1 MSEEKRPLEEIKDVM
16 VIEDETDVS
25 ETLEMYLNN
34 MDCFRNIIHSYDGT
48 TAINKLAN
56 QTFSLILI
64 DLNIPRRSGLDVLKY
79 IADHELQNPENR
91 KVIKPDESLKKLLG
105 IEDGDE
111 VTYFNSTVSF
121 FVYSSFS
128 GCLGMLN
135 VNVVLPIP
143 VMV

>member
-16 VIEDETDVS
+16 VIEDEADVS

-56 QTFSLILI
+56 QSFSLILI

-79 IADHELQNPENR
+79 IADHEGNEIKDVIMVSGAFEKKSITKAMQYGAKHFLVKPFDEESFR
-91 KVIKPDESLKKLLG
+91 EKVIKTLGIDES
-105 IEDGDE
+105 D
-111 VTYFNSTVSF
+111 
-121 FVYSSFS
+121 
-128 GCLGMLN
+128 LN
-135 VNVVLPIP
+135 VTTT
-143 VMV
+143 